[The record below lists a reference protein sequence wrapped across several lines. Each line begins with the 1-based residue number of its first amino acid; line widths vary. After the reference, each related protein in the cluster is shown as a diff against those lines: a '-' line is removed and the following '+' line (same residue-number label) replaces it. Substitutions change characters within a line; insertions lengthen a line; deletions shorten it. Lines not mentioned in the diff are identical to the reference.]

1 MEMMPWTCL
10 IAEVNWRT
18 RMEELPLLNRKHT
31 NTRFSYG
38 RFVGGKSQPCIDRGK
53 TVTDHYELAS
63 PRRHHTCS
71 TTALS
76 ILSCSGL
83 LWSGLLWT
91 SSDTRVSRSRCASAT
106 AAMSN
111 AAGAVT
117 LLVLC
122 APASSPSCDN
132 PRQYVKPS
140 SYRKFVGTLLVGAAQ
155 SVSKTDFDRRS
166 K

>member
-1 MEMMPWTCL
+1 MEMMPWHCL

-18 RMEELPLLNRKHT
+18 RMEALPLVHRKHT
-31 NTRFSYG
+31 NTRFLYG
-38 RFVGGKSQPCIDRGK
+38 RSVGGKSQPCIDRGK

-71 TTALS
+71 TPALS
-76 ILSCSGL
+76 ILSC
-83 LWSGLLWT
+83 SGLLWT

-140 SYRKFVGTLLVGAAQ
+140 SYRKFAGTLLVGAAK
-155 SVSKTDFDRRS
+155 SRSKTDFDRRS